1 MEGDFYK
8 DMGRRRR
15 LAVRIIYTNTRLDMT
30 YAVGILSQFMHAR
43 NNTIQNSSVF
53 EVIPQIRTS
62 TL

>member
-15 LAVRIIYTNTRLDMT
+15 LAVRIIYTNTRLDIT

-53 EVIPQIRTS
+53 EVIP
-62 TL
+62 